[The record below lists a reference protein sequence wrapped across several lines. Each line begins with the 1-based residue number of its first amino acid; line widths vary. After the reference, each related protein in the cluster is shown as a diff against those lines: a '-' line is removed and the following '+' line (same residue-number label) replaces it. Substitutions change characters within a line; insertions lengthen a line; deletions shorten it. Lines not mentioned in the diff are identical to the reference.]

1 MVRFRAVIVLKPS
14 FPAFVTLSHTLDM
27 TDDNAMDEV
36 ARLLRCV
43 SLLLRTELT
52 ESNSNTIEEM
62 CLDLE
67 YYHLKR
73 LSDFFCSTG
82 QLQSS
87 LNRYFKI
94 MSCLHKSDCR
104 DYVVFPISV
113 REYGESTEE
122 SSIVFPNL
130 SDYKIGLPASQDER
144 YSYLSI
150 LRCAISRIHAAGVVH
165 MDLYPSNVMWKL
177 DKDNGLK
184 LKIIDWD
191 AAVYCDDD
199 LPQDVIRRLEKSCR
213 EDVHKK
219 AKDLNNV
226 SNLSREMENQYY
238 DLSLIH
244 VLACYIDEPRLQS
257 HNKEVLDGAF
267 IDFQNFYCDL
277 NAA

>member
-1 MVRFRAVIVLKPS
+1 
-14 FPAFVTLSHTLDM
+14 
-27 TDDNAMDEV
+27 
-36 ARLLRCV
+36 
-43 SLLLRTELT
+43 
-52 ESNSNTIEEM
+52 
-62 CLDLE
+62 
-67 YYHLKR
+67 
-73 LSDFFCSTG
+73 
-82 QLQSS
+82 
-87 LNRYFKI
+87 
-94 MSCLHKSDCR
+94 
-104 DYVVFPISV
+104 
-113 REYGESTEE
+113 
-122 SSIVFPNL
+122 
-130 SDYKIGLPASQDER
+130 
-144 YSYLSI
+144 
-150 LRCAISRIHAAGVVH
+150 
-165 MDLYPSNVMWKL
+165 MWKL